1 MSARLLALE
10 ALKAMQAEASA
21 RNCGLRICDE
31 AIVALLAETGEPVAW
46 RIWSPDGAN
55 VYQYTEDGDGEP
67 LYTAPPPAVQEP
79 YAWTVSGT
87 RRMWFGKYAEN
98 DARIE
103 AKHCG
108 GSCEAYPLYRWAP

>member
-31 AIVALLAETGEPVAW
+31 AIVALLSETGEPVAW

-67 LYTAPPPAVQEP
+67 LYTAPPPAAILKEVTE
-79 YAWTVSGT
+79 ALAARLGT
-87 RRMWFGKYAEN
+87 NADEWPLVNR
-98 DARIE
+98 ARAIVDG
-103 AKHCG
+103 A
-108 GSCEAYPLYRWAP
+108 A